1 MAKQTLE
8 KNRKRGS
15 ETSPSEKEGIDLD
28 SIAYFNNSFIPL
40 RDANINIMT
49 HAFQYG
55 TGIFEG
61 IRGYWN
67 ESEKQMYIF
76 RMKEHYERLT
86 NNCKILMLE
95 LDKSIDDLCKIT
107 VELMQKNKPSCDMYI
122 RPNVF
127 KAGTIIGP
135 SLLNKNGKNPT
146 SLSITTLPMGEYVDI
161 SKGLHV
167 CVSSWTRVDDNALP
181 PRGKIQGSYVN
192 TALAKTDALLNGFD
206 DAIVLSQDGH
216 VSEGSA
222 MNFFMVRDGKLVT
235 TPVSENILEGVTRAT
250 IMELAEKEFGIKTE
264 VRKIDRTELYVCDEL
279 FFSGTGAQ
287 VSPITRVDHRNV
299 GNGKIGSV
307 SKKLQD
313 LYFDVVRGKNSKYKN
328 WCTAVF

>member
-8 KNRKRGS
+8 KIM
-15 ETSPSEKEGIDLD
+15 TPKEGIDLD
-28 SIAYFNNSFIPL
+28 SIAYFNGKFIPL
-40 RDANINIMT
+40 RDVNINIMT

-55 TGIFEG
+55 TGVFEG
-61 IRGYWN
+61 IRSYWN

-76 RMKEHYERLT
+76 RMKEHYERLV

-95 LDKSIDDLCKIT
+95 PYKSSDELCRIT

-135 SLLNKNGKNPT
+135 SLLNKDRKNPT
-146 SLSITTLPMGEYVDI
+146 ALSICTLPMGEYVDI

-167 CVSSWTRVDDNALP
+167 CVSSWTRVEDNAIP

-192 TALAKTDALLNGFD
+192 TALAKSDALLCGFD
-206 DAIVLSQDGH
+206 DAIVLSSDGH

-222 MNFFMVRDGKLVT
+222 MNLFLVRDGVLVT
-235 TPVSENILEGVTRAT
+235 TPISENILEGVTRAT
-250 IMELAEKEFGIKTE
+250 IIEIAEKELGIKTE
-264 VRKIDRTELYVCDEL
+264 IRKIDRSELYICDEL
-279 FFSGTGAQ
+279 FFCGTGAQ
-287 VSPITRVDHRNV
+287 VSPITMVDHRTV
-299 GNGKIGSV
+299 GTGKIGTI
-307 SKKLQD
+307 SKRLQD
-313 LYFDVVRGKNSKYKN
+313 LYFDVVRGKDKRYRS
-328 WCTAVF
+328 WCTPVF

>member
-1 MAKQTLE
+1 MVKQQTLE
-8 KNRKRGS
+8 KSMAQKDGA
-15 ETSPSEKEGIDLD
+15 DLD
-28 SIAYFNNSFIPL
+28 SLCYFNGEFIPL
-40 RDANINIMT
+40 RDAKISIMT

-67 ESEKQMYIF
+67 ENEKQMYIF
-76 RMKEHYERLT
+76 RMREHYERLEK
-86 NNCKILMLE
+86 NSRILMLE
-95 LDKSIDDLCKIT
+95 LNKSIDELCKIT
-107 VELMQKNKPSCDMYI
+107 LELMKKNKPACDMYI
-122 RPNVF
+122 RPNIY
-127 KAGTIIGP
+127 KAGTVIGP
-135 SLLNKNGKNPT
+135 SLLNKDGKNPT
-146 SLSITTLPMGEYVDI
+146 ALSITTLPMGEYVDI

-167 CVSSWTRVDDNALP
+167 CVSSWTRVEDNAIP

-206 DAIVLSQDGH
+206 DAIVLSSDGY

-222 MNFFMVRDGKLVT
+222 MNFFMVRNGKLVT

-287 VSPITRVDHRNV
+287 VSPITKVDHRNV
-299 GNGKIGSV
+299 GNGRIGEI

-313 LYFDVVRGKNSKYKN
+313 LYFDVVRGKNSKYKQ
-328 WCTAVF
+328 WCTGVF

>member
-1 MAKQTLE
+1 M
-8 KNRKRGS
+8 
-15 ETSPSEKEGIDLD
+15 TSKEGIDLD
-28 SIAYFNNSFIPL
+28 SIAYFNGKFISL

-67 ESEKQMYIF
+67 ENEKQMYIF
-76 RMKEHYERLT
+76 RMKEHYERLAS
-86 NNCKILMLE
+86 NCKILMLE
-95 LDKSIDDLCKIT
+95 LEKSPDELCKIT
-107 VELMQKNKPSCDMYI
+107 VELMQKNKPACDMYI
-122 RPNVF
+122 RPNIY
-127 KAGTIIGP
+127 KSGLLIGP

-146 SLSITTLPMGEYVDI
+146 GFSITTMPMGEYVDI

-167 CVSSWTRVDDNALP
+167 CVSSWFRVEDNAIP

-192 TALAKTDALLNGFD
+192 TAFAKTDALLNNFD
-206 DAIVLSQDGH
+206 DAIVLSGDGH

-222 MNFFMVRDGKLVT
+222 MNLFMVRGGKLIT
-235 TPVSENILEGVTRAT
+235 TPVSENILEGVTRVT
-250 IMELAEKEFGIKTE
+250 IIELAEKEFGIKTE
-264 VRKIDRTELYVCDEL
+264 IRKMDRTELYVCDEL

-287 VSPITRVDHRNV
+287 VSPITKVDHRDV
-299 GNGKIGSV
+299 GNGKIGPI

-313 LYFDVVRGKNSKYKN
+313 LYFDVVRGKKKEYKS